1 MNILH
6 MNASDIDGGAARA
19 AYRLHHGL
27 LDIGVQSRMLVQ
39 NCSTGEPA
47 ITRRPSSWA
56 EQLALWRPLFDTL
69 PRYLHPNRSLMHWS
83 TNWFPTRIDR
93 DIRHLDP
100 DIVHLHW
107 INQGFVS
114 IAALKNFN
122 RPIIWTLHDCWPF
135 TGGCHYPGACHA
147 FEQSCGR
154 CPMLASTFQPDLSRW
169 TFTRKQRHW
178 NKLNLTLITPSQW
191 MADMVRGSRLLGN
204 KRIEVIPNG
213 LDTTLYRPR
222 NKKFAR
228 EMFNLPKDRPLLL
241 YGAMNA
247 LNDTKKGFGLLIEA
261 LNRLSHD
268 ATHLGVELV
277 IFGVAK
283 GTSLPSLSIPAR
295 IVGNLRDEFSMAL
308 LYTAADVTVVPSIED
323 NLPNVVMESMACGTP
338 VVAFATGGIPDMITC
353 DINGLLASLG
363 DTQKLALC
371 LAELLNN
378 EGRRNILGQ
387 EARKKVEER
396 FAHTSIAQRHVAL
409 YQSVLRQT
417 QTKL

>member
-6 MNASDIDGGAARA
+6 MNTSDIDGGAARA

-27 LDIGVQSRMLVQ
+27 LDIGVQSRILVQ
-39 NCSTGEPA
+39 NYSTGEPA
-47 ITRRPSSWA
+47 IIKRPSSWA
-56 EQLALWRPLFDTL
+56 EQLALWRPLLDTL
-69 PRYLHPNRSLMHWS
+69 PRYLHPNRRLIHWS

-93 DIRHLDP
+93 DIQRLNP
-100 DIVHLHW
+100 DIVHMHW

-122 RPIIWTLHDCWPF
+122 RPIVWTLHDCWPF

-147 FEQSCGR
+147 FEQGCGR
-154 CPMLASTFQPDLSRW
+154 CPMLASIFQPDLSRW
-169 TFTRKQRHW
+169 TFSRKQRLW
-178 NKLNLTLITPSQW
+178 NNLNLTLVTPSQW
-191 MADMVRGSRLLGN
+191 MADMARGSQLFCDRH
-204 KRIEVIPNG
+204 IEVIPNG
-213 LDTTLYRPR
+213 LDTSLYRPR
-222 NKKFAR
+222 DRQTAR
-228 EMFNLPKDRPLLL
+228 EMFSLPKNRPLLL

-247 LNDTKKGFGLLIEA
+247 LNDTKKGFSLLIEA
-261 LNRLSHD
+261 LTHLSHI
-268 ATHLGVELV
+268 AANTGVELV

-283 GTSLPSLSIPAR
+283 GMHLPSLSIPAR

-308 LYTAADVTVVPSIED
+308 LYSAADLTVVPSIED
-323 NLPNVVMESMACGTP
+323 NLPNIVMESMACGTP

-353 DINGLLASLG
+353 GVNGLLASLG
-363 DTQKLALC
+363 DTQKLASH

-378 EGRRNILGQ
+378 EGRRNMLG
-387 EARKKVEER
+387 EKARKEVERR

-417 QTKL
+417 QTKP

>member
-6 MNASDIDGGAARA
+6 MNTSDIDGGAARA

-27 LDIGVQSRMLVQ
+27 LDIGVQSRMMVQ

-47 ITRRPSSWA
+47 IVGRTSSWA

-93 DIRHLDP
+93 DIQHLDP
-100 DIVHLHW
+100 DIVHIHW
-107 INQGFVS
+107 INEGFVS

-122 RPIIWTLHDCWPF
+122 RPIVWTLHDCWPF
-135 TGGCHYPGACHA
+135 TGGCHYPGDCHE
-147 FEQSCGR
+147 FEKSCGR
-154 CPMLASTFQPDLSRW
+154 CPMLVSTFQPDLSRW
-169 TFTRKQRHW
+169 TFTRKQRLW
-178 NKLNLTLITPSQW
+178 NSLNLTLVTPSRW
-191 MADMVRGSRLLGN
+191 MADMARSSRLFRN

-222 NKKFAR
+222 DRQTAR
-228 EMFNLPKDRPLLL
+228 EMFSLPKDRPLLL

-247 LNDTKKGFGLLIEA
+247 LNDTKKGFSLLIEA
-261 LNRLSHD
+261 LTHFSHIAAD
-268 ATHLGVELV
+268 IGVDLV

-283 GTSLPSLSIPAR
+283 GTHLPSLSIPTR
-295 IVGNLRDEFSMAL
+295 IIGNLRDEFSMAL
-308 LYTAADVTVVPSIED
+308 LYAAADLTVVPSIED

-353 DINGLLASLG
+353 DVNGLVASLG
-363 DTQKLALC
+363 DAHKLASH
-371 LAELLNN
+371 LADLLNN
-378 EGRRNILGQ
+378 VEKRKMLGFG
-387 EARKKVEER
+387 ARKEVETR
-396 FAHTSIAQRHVAL
+396 FAHTSIAQRHIAL
-409 YQSVLRQT
+409 YQSVLHET
-417 QTKL
+417 